1 MIPFSTLGERL
12 DFWARAS
19 IAYCLMA
26 FLFILNISAL
36 PYPLSSADKIPFILI
51 AIYYWSIYRPTF
63 LPPIFVF
70 AAGLLFDLLS
80 DGPLGLYAMLFLGA
94 HWLISDQRR
103 FLMAQ
108 SFFIIWLGFGV
119 LHTGI
124 LLIEWIVFG
133 IVNMHFASL
142 RTILSPITLGFL
154 SYPLVSFAIHLTHK
168 MLPEPQMPLT
178 RQSALKDFFRNE

>member
-12 DFWARAS
+12 DFWVRAS

-26 FLFILNISAL
+26 FLFVLNISAL
-36 PYPLSSADKIPFILI
+36 PYPLNGADKIPFILI

-70 AAGLLFDLLS
+70 AAGLTFDLLS
-80 DGPLGLYAMLFLGA
+80 EGPLGLNAMLFLGA
-94 HWLISDQRR
+94 HWLIADQRR

-124 LLIEWIVFG
+124 LLIEWIIFG
-133 IVNMHFASL
+133 VYNLDFASL
-142 RTILSPITLGFL
+142 KTILSPVTLGFL
-154 SYPLVSFAIHLTHK
+154 AYPLVAFAIHLTHK

-178 RQSALKDFFRNE
+178 RQNALKDFFRNE